1 MESNIINKKFSL
13 IVIISLILIYEI
25 TSFNSLLYR
34 NKKKIFTFWEPKENI
49 PGYLKL
55 CIKTWKKYFTDYE
68 INILDY
74 ESAKEYLGEFLFSN
88 IICKYMTIPMQAD
101 GLRVALLKKFGGIW
115 LDADTIILSKK
126 FVKQFENYDL
136 AMIGDNKYKSQ
147 YIGFIYASSKSSLLN
162 KWLKEIIK
170 KVKFFKYIFSKK
182 KNTTK
187 WLNSWKKTKSY
198 FYLGYDIINPL
209 LKNIKDNKYFRLD
222 VSKINVFPE
231 RQFFKNS
238 SLDYSKQFELFYFQK
253 RDPQIILND
262 SLDIIMLHNSWVPFK
277 YKNMSESE
285 FIKEDILLSKLLSK
299 LIN

>member
-1 MESNIINKKFSL
+1 MEIIN
-13 IVIISLILIYEI
+13 
-25 TSFNSLLYR
+25 TNHNR
-34 NKKKIFTFWEPKENI
+34 
-49 PGYLKL
+49 
-55 CIKTWKKYFTDYE
+55 
-68 INILDY
+68 
-74 ESAKEYLGEFLFSN
+74 
-88 IICKYMTIPMQAD
+88 
-101 GLRVALLKKFGGIW
+101 
-115 LDADTIILSKK
+115 
-126 FVKQFENYDL
+126 
-136 AMIGDNKYKSQ
+136 
-147 YIGFIYASSKSSLLN
+147 FIYASSKSSLLN

-170 KVKFFKYIFSKK
+170 KVKFFKYILSKK

-299 LIN
+299 LIK